1 MYFRSCGQ
9 CLVTKRVG
17 KWIFPCYHFYTSL
30 LLMKLIAMRLTNN
43 SLYVI
48 AQTLNAINPSQ
59 RGAFHRCVQNSSRAK
74 TLNLN
79 SEQDANYFYNVE
91 QCQSIFP
98 TLSIFLFCS
107 LSWLFSSENSKDY
120 KSFNRLAKT
129 LQASQHAPVITL
141 AQPRHIYTHTHTYTS
156 YHSSKHELTVYGLFS
171 KTNSLSVLLTC
182 FHILSVTLNVLKHS

>member
-9 CLVTKRVG
+9 CLVTKGVG

-30 LLMKLIAMRLTNN
+30 LLMKLIGMRLTNN

-48 AQTLNAINPSQ
+48 AQTLSAINPSQ
-59 RGAFHRCVQNSSRAK
+59 RGGFHRCIQNSSRAK

-91 QCQSIFP
+91 QCQSIFT
-98 TLSIFLFCS
+98 TLSIFLSCS

-120 KSFNRLAKT
+120 KSFNRLPKT

-141 AQPRHIYTHTHTYTS
+141 VQSRRIYTHTYKS
-156 YHSSKHELTVYGLFS
+156 YHSSNQELTVYGLFS

-182 FHILSVTLNVLKHS
+182 FHILFKSLSP